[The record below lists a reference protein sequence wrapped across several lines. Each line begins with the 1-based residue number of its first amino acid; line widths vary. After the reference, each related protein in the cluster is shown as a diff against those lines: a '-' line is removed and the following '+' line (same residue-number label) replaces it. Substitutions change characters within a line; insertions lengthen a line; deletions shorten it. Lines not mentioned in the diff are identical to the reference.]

1 MARITSA
8 EELVRRKA
16 QELFPDSPVDQAYF
30 LGLARQES
38 GFNPSAYNAK
48 GDAYGLFQFAGDMR
62 RAYGMDT
69 KSPIDVQLA
78 AGGDYLKKL
87 HAKHGGNWDKILAE
101 HYMGLPRFNRAQAG
115 QKDAEVRSFYG
126 SHLPKVTANAR
137 RYGAGTPGKDARDI
151 MLAAAPQAPAPVSSV
166 DSVARVAQRPSLSQ
180 FLPIPSMPSQQVSQR
195 PDMLPMLLNLLSS
208 MRQPPL
214 VFGRGR

>member
-1 MARITSA
+1 MATIKNA

-16 QELFPDSPVDQAYF
+16 MELFPNSPIDQSYF
-30 LGLARQES
+30 MGLARQES
-38 GFNPSAYNAK
+38 GFNPAAYNAQ
-48 GDAYGLFQFAGDMR
+48 GDAYGIFQFAGDMR

-69 KSPIDVQLA
+69 KSPIEVQLA

-87 HAKHGGNWDKILAE
+87 HAKYGGDWSKILAE

-115 QKDAEVRSFYG
+115 KADAEVRSFYA

-137 RYGAGTPGKDARDI
+137 RYGASPPVKDPRDI
-151 MLAAAPQAPAPVSSV
+151 TLAAAPTPSPVSSV

-180 FLPIPSMPSQQVSQR
+180 FLPVPPISSQQVAQR
-195 PDMLPMLLNLLSS
+195 VDMLPMLLNLLSS
-208 MRQPPL
+208 VRQAPL
-214 VFGRGR
+214 VFGRGL